1 MASIGPV
8 ENVDFL
14 KGRGVL
20 RNAIF
25 SKNGRRPNRSR
36 YSSMNDRIATGIWSP
51 FLSTTSPSYHTSHRY
66 LWKIMVEPQICLSSA
81 PPPKKMVCLM
91 KHTPPLKYF
100 ITFDRTY
107 RNPIQG
113 FRVWASLSSKW
124 LKPKKSDEPFFR
136 KCTYDCWIIFS
147 WFSLKGP
154 IRSFCFQSIMAQLG
168 PNFES

>member
-1 MASIGPV
+1 MLILLRGGVCS
-8 ENVDFL
+8 ETLFSL
-14 KGRGVL
+14 K
-20 RNAIF
+20 
-25 SKNGRRPNRSR
+25 
-36 YSSMNDRIATGIWSP
+36 
-51 FLSTTSPSYHTSHRY
+51 
-66 LWKIMVEPQICLSSA
+66 MVEDLIGLDILPWMTELRPEFGLRFFLRPLLRTTLVIDICEKSWSNLKSVWA
-81 PPPKKMVCLM
+81 PPPPPKKRVCLM

-124 LKPKKSDEPFFR
+124 LKPKKYDEPFFR

-154 IRSFCFQSIMAQLG
+154 IRSFCFQSIMAQWG